1 MTADP
6 GGNGRRN
13 GKRRGVPLIDGLE
26 KVTGRARYTA
36 DLEHADALVGR
47 VFRSPVSH
55 GEIVRLDV
63 SRARAVDGVIA
74 VVTGDDCPHTYGVL
88 PVAMNEYPLARGRV
102 RYRGEPVA
110 AVAAIDDATA
120 KHALE
125 LIEFEVRQL
134 PAYYTS
140 TDARHPDAVLLHADK
155 PGNLERA
162 VHHEFGDVAAG
173 FAAADLV
180 RETQISCAEV
190 NHAQIEPHA
199 CLADYDPTSGRLTVQ
214 SVSQVGYYLH
224 LMLARCLEIDTARIR
239 VIKPFIGGGFGARVE
254 VLNFEIIA
262 ALLARA
268 AAGKVLMQLTR
279 EENFLTHRAR
289 PQTDI
294 RLKLGLRR
302 DGHVTACECEV
313 VQRGGAYAGYGIVT
327 ILYAGALLQGIYDI
341 PAIKYDGY
349 RVYANLPPCG
359 AMRGHGSVDT
369 RHAFEC
375 LLDRMARDLGL
386 DPFAVRRANLLQAP
400 TRTLNDLTVNSCGL
414 AQCLDQVERASGWR
428 ERIGRLP
435 PGKGL
440 GMACSHYVSGAA
452 KPIHWTG
459 EPHAAV
465 NLRLDFDGAVTAL
478 TGAAD
483 IGQGSSTMVAI
494 AVAETLGIALER
506 VRVVAGDS
514 AVTPKD
520 NGAYSSRITFMVGN
534 AAIDA
539 ARKLKSILLEAAA
552 RKLEARAEDIECLAE
567 TFHVGTQGQ
576 SSLPFIDVVKAALVD
591 RGPITVSGTFT
602 CPPEAQGGK
611 HRGGAVG
618 STMGFSYAA
627 QVVEASVDE
636 TTGLVTVG
644 KVWTALDCGHAINP
658 LAVEGQIE
666 GSVWMGMGQALSEE
680 THYVAGLPVHASL
693 LEYRVP
699 TMAESP
705 PIEVAIVESHDPH
718 GPFGAKEASEGA
730 LAGFPPALVNAVAN
744 AIGIDLDELP
754 VTPDRVMAALVERRR
769 TQRLAAA
776 RRAAS

>member
-1 MTADP
+1 MTA
-6 GGNGRRN
+6 RRN
-13 GKRRGVPLIDGLE
+13 DGEVVNRRIPLIDGID

-36 DLEHADALVGR
+36 DLDHAGALVGR
-47 VFRSPVSH
+47 IFRSPVSH
-55 GEIVRLDV
+55 GQIVHLDV
-63 SRARAVDGVIA
+63 SKARALDGVVCVI
-74 VVTGDDCPHTYGVL
+74 TGEDCPHTYGVL

-110 AVAAIDDATA
+110 AVAAIDAQTA
-120 KHALE
+120 EAALR
-125 LIEFEVRQL
+125 LIEFEVSEL
-134 PAYYTS
+134 PAYFTS
-140 TDARHPDAVLLHADK
+140 GDARVPGAVLLHDDK
-155 PGNLERA
+155 PGNLERE
-162 VHHEFGDVAAG
+162 VHHEFGDWRKG
-173 FAAADLV
+173 FAEADLV
-180 RETQISCAEV
+180 REEQIGCAEV

-199 CLADYDPTSGRLTVQ
+199 TLADYDPVTGHLTVQ
-214 SVSQVGYYLH
+214 SVSQVIYYLH
-224 LMLARCLEIDTARIR
+224 LMLARCLDMDTSRIR

-254 VLNFEIIA
+254 VLNFEIVN

-268 AAGKVLMQLTR
+268 ANAKVMMQLTR
-279 EENFLTHRAR
+279 EETFLTHRAR

-294 RLKLGLRR
+294 RLKLGMRR
-302 DGHVTACECEV
+302 DGRITACECEV
-313 VQRGGAYAGYGIVT
+313 VQRGGAYAGYGVVT

-359 AMRGHGSVDT
+359 AMRGHGAVNT

-375 LLDRMARDLGL
+375 LLDRMARELDL
-386 DPFAVRRANLLQAP
+386 DPFEVRRANLLHAP
-400 TRTLNDLTVNSCGL
+400 TRTLNDLMINSYGL
-414 AQCLDQVERASGWR
+414 AECLDRVEGASGWR
-428 ERIGRLP
+428 QRIGRLP
-435 PGKGL
+435 RGKGL

-459 EPHAAV
+459 EPHAVV
-465 NLRLDFDGAVTAL
+465 NLRLDFDGGITAL

-494 AVAETLGIALER
+494 AVAETLGISLDR
-506 VRVVAGDS
+506 VRVIAADS
-514 AVTPKD
+514 ALTPKD

-534 AAIDA
+534 AAIEA
-539 ARKLKSILLEAAA
+539 ARNLKTILVEAAA
-552 RKLEARAEDIECLAE
+552 HKLEARPEDVECLDE
-567 TFHVGTQGQ
+567 TFQIGNGRQ
-576 SSLPFIDVVKAALVD
+576 SSLTFSDVVKAALVD

-627 QVVEASVDE
+627 QVVEVTVDE
-636 TTGLVTVG
+636 ATGQVAVD
-644 KVWTALDCGHAINP
+644 KVWAALDCGRAINV

-666 GSVWMGMGQALSEE
+666 GSVWMGMGQAMSEE
-680 THYVAGLPVHASL
+680 TRYADGLPLHASL

-699 TMAESP
+699 SIVESP
-705 PIEVAIVESHDPH
+705 PVEVHIVESRDPL

-744 AIGIDLDELP
+744 AIGIDMDELP
-754 VTPDRVMAALVERRR
+754 VTPDRVLEALVARRRERRVVR
-769 TQRLAAA
+769 A
-776 RRAAS
+776 RSTAS

>member
-1 MTADP
+1 MTDP
-6 GGNGRRN
+6 QSGTR
-13 GKRRGVPLIDGLE
+13 RRGIPLIDGIE

-36 DLEHADALVGR
+36 DLEHADALMGR
-47 VFRSPVSH
+47 IFRSPVSH

-63 SRARAVDGVIA
+63 SKARALEGVIA

-88 PVAMNEYPLARGRV
+88 PVAMNEYPLARERV

-110 AVAAIDDATA
+110 ALAAIDAETA
-120 KHALE
+120 ARALD
-125 LIEFEVRQL
+125 LIEFEVREL

-140 TDARHPDAVLLHADK
+140 AEARSPGAVLLHANK
-155 PGNLERA
+155 PGNLERE
-162 VHHEFGDVAAG
+162 VNHEFGDVRAG

-180 RETQISCAEV
+180 REERISCAEV

-199 CLADYDPTSGRLTVQ
+199 CLADYDPLTGRLTVQ

-224 LMLARCLEIDTARIR
+224 LMLARCLEMDTSRIR
-239 VIKPFIGGGFGARVE
+239 VVKPFVGGGFGARVE
-254 VLNFEIIA
+254 VLNFEIVT

-268 AAGKVLMQLTR
+268 AAGKVFTQLSR

-294 RLKLGLRR
+294 RLKLGMRR
-302 DGHVTACECEV
+302 DGRLTACECEV

-359 AMRGHGSVDT
+359 AMRGHGSVDS

-375 LLDRMARDLGL
+375 LLDRMGRELGL
-386 DPFAVRRANLLQAP
+386 DPFAVRRANLLDAP

-414 AQCLDQVERASGWR
+414 AECLDKVARASRWH

-435 PGKGL
+435 RGKGL

-465 NLRLDFDGAVTAL
+465 NVRLDFDGGVTAL

-494 AVAETLGIALER
+494 AVAETLGISLER
-506 VRVVAGDS
+506 VRVIAGDS

-539 ARKLKSILLEAAA
+539 ARKLRTILAEAAA
-552 RKLEARAEDIECLAE
+552 RKLEARPEDIECVTE
-567 TFHVGTQGQ
+567 TFRVGAEAQ
-576 SSLPFIDVVKAALVD
+576 SSLPFIEVARAALVD
-591 RGPITVSGTFT
+591 RGPITVSGIFS

-627 QVVEASVDE
+627 QVVEVSLDE
-636 TTGLVTVG
+636 ATGAVTID
-644 KVWTALDCGHAINP
+644 KVWVALDCGYAINP

-680 THYVAGLPVHASL
+680 THYIDGLPVHASL

-699 TMAESP
+699 TIAESP
-705 PIEVAIVESHDPH
+705 PIEVEIVESHDPC

-730 LAGFPPALVNAVAN
+730 LAGFPPALVNAIAN
-744 AIGIDLDELP
+744 AIGIDLDQLP

-769 TQRLAAA
+769 AARLSAA

>member
-1 MTADP
+1 MTVAAP
-6 GGNGRRN
+6 YGNARARRT
-13 GKRRGVPLIDGLE
+13 GVPLIDGLE

-36 DLEHADALVGR
+36 DLEAGGALVGR
-47 VFRSPVSH
+47 ILRSPCSH
-55 GEIVRLDV
+55 GEIIRLDV
-63 SRARAVDGVIA
+63 SRARALEGVVAI
-74 VVTGDDCPHTYGVL
+74 VTGEDCPHTYGVL
-88 PVAMNEYPLARGRV
+88 PVAMNEYPLARERV

-110 AVAAIDDATA
+110 AVAATDAQTA
-120 KHALE
+120 ARALA
-125 LIEFEVRQL
+125 LIEFEVREL

-140 TDARHPDAVLLHADK
+140 QEARAPGAVLLHANK
-155 PGNLERA
+155 PGNVERE
-162 VHHEFGDVAAG
+162 VHHQFGDLAEG
-173 FAAADLV
+173 FPAADLI
-180 RETQISCAEV
+180 REEIIHCAEV

-199 CLADYDPTSGRLTVQ
+199 CLAEYDAMAGRLTVQ

-224 LMLARCLEIDTARIR
+224 LMLARCLDMDASRIQ

-254 VLNFEIIA
+254 VLNFEIIT

-268 AAGKVLMQLTR
+268 AAAKVMMRLTR

-294 RLKLGLRR
+294 RLKLGMRR
-302 DGHVTACECEV
+302 DGRITACECEV

-375 LLDRMARDLGL
+375 LLDRMGRELKL
-386 DPFAVRRANLLQAP
+386 DPFSLRRANLLRAP
-400 TRTLNDLTVNSCGL
+400 TRTLNDLTVNSYGL
-414 AQCLDQVERASGWR
+414 NQCLDRVERASRWR
-428 ERIGRLP
+428 ERIGQMPR
-435 PGKGL
+435 GKGM

-459 EPHAAV
+459 EPHAVV

-483 IGQGSSTMVAI
+483 IGQGSSTMIAI
-494 AVAETLGIALER
+494 AVAETLGISLER
-506 VRVVAGDS
+506 LRVIAGDS

-539 ARKLKSILLEAAA
+539 AKKLRAILLPAAA
-552 RKLEARAEDIECLAE
+552 HKLEARCEDIDCVAE
-567 TFHVGTQGQ
+567 TFHVGSQGQ
-576 SSLPFIDVVKAALVD
+576 SSIPFAEIAKAVLVD
-591 RGPITVSGTFT
+591 RGPITVTGTFT

-627 QVVEASVDE
+627 QVVEVSVDE
-636 TTGLVTVG
+636 ATGRITVED
-644 KVWTALDCGHAINP
+644 VWAALDCGYAINP

-666 GSVWMGMGQALSEE
+666 GAVWMGMGQALSEE
-680 THYVAGLPVHASL
+680 TQYLNGLPAHASL

-699 TMAESP
+699 TAAESP
-705 PIEVAIVESHDPH
+705 PIAVEIVESHDPN

-754 VTPDRVMAALVERRR
+754 VTPDRVMEALVERRR
-769 TQRLAAA
+769 QVRLAAV
-776 RRAAS
+776 RRAS